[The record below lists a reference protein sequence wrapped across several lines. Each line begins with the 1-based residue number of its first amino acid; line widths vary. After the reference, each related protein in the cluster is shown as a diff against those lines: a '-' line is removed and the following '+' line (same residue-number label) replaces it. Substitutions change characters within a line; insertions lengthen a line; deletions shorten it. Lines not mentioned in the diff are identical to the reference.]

1 MQIFATLLVAASA
14 VLAQQIGSEQ
24 GPDVASGPS
33 AVSNPNVN
41 NGQQFQN
48 SLVSS
53 GSKGGNVFEDLVGN
67 TFIDTTSNVG
77 ISDNNF
83 VNPSTTSVSGNTG
96 ATTNGEGNHIGDF
109 IGGLPGGLPIGLGVG
124 GPVGFH
130 KRDAV
135 FNNYGHGHPGYPV
148 GYAPH
153 GAPVHVLP
161 APVYAHPVYAPVH
174 HVPVSYPVAAPH
186 PAAYPVAA
194 PRPVGY
200 PVGQFNHNSQ
210 NAAIVQNQA

>member
-1 MQIFATLLVAASA
+1 MQIIATLLVAASA
-14 VLAQQIGSEQ
+14 VLAQQVGSDQ
-24 GPDVASGPS
+24 GPTVASGPS

-41 NGQQFQN
+41 NGQQLQN

-53 GSKGGNVFEDLVGN
+53 GSKGGNLFQDLVGN
-67 TFIDTTSNVG
+67 TFVDSASNVG

-83 VNPSTTSVSGNTG
+83 VNPSSTSVSGNTG
-96 ATTNGEGNHIGDF
+96 ATTNGQGNNIGDF
-109 IGGLPGGLPIGLGVG
+109 FAAIPGAI
-124 GPVGFH
+124 PVGFH

-135 FNNYGHGHPGYPV
+135 FNNYGHGVV

-161 APVYAHPVYAPVH
+161 APVYHHPVYVPVH
-174 HVPVSYPVAAPH
+174 NVQASYPAVAA
-186 PAAYPVAA
+186 
-194 PRPVGY
+194 RPVGY
-200 PVGQFNHNSQ
+200 PVGQVNHNSQ

>member
-14 VLAQQIGSEQ
+14 VLAQQIGSDQ
-24 GPDVASGPS
+24 GPNVASGPS

-41 NGQQFQN
+41 NGQQLQN

-83 VNPSTTSVSGNTG
+83 VNPSTTTVSGNSG

-109 IGGLPGGLPIGLGVG
+109 VSGIPGGL
-124 GPVGFH
+124 GFGFR

-135 FNNYGHGHPGYPV
+135 FNNYGYGHGRPGYPV

-153 GAPVHVLP
+153 GAPVHVQP
-161 APVYAHPVYAPVH
+161 APVYAHPAYVPVQ
-174 HVPVSYPVAAPH
+174 HVPVSYPVAAPR
-186 PAAYPVAA
+186 PVGYPVAA

>member
-1 MQIFATLLVAASA
+1 MQIFTTLLVAASA
-14 VLAQQIGSEQ
+14 VLAQQIGSDQ
-24 GPDVASGPS
+24 GPNVSNGPS

-41 NGQQFQN
+41 NGQQLQN
-48 SLVSS
+48 SLVSG

-67 TFIDTTSNVG
+67 TFIDSASNVG

-83 VNPSTTSVSGNTG
+83 VNPSSTSVSGNTG
-96 ATTNGEGNHIGDF
+96 ATTNGQGNSIGDF
-109 IGGLPGGLPIGLGVG
+109 FGAIPGGIPI
-124 GPVGFH
+124 GFH

-135 FNNYGHGHPGYPV
+135 FNNYGHGQVGYPV

-161 APVYAHPVYAPVH
+161 APVYHHPVYVPVH
-174 HVPVSYPVAAPH
+174 HVQASYPAV
-186 PAAYPVAA
+186 A

-200 PVGQFNHNSQ
+200 PVGQVNHNSQ